1 MPRISCEN
9 LCARLA
15 HFCFGRARKGE
26 REFEGMMLRR
36 VFCQPNF
43 WPHLAK
49 NLVDSGSRFVKK
61 ASSDQRAKRIGVR
74 RQNCQLD
81 LEVRHSERLPVQ
93 TSHFVFFWRT

>member
-15 HFCFGRARKGE
+15 HFYFGRARKGE

-61 ASSDQRAKRIGVR
+61 ASSVQRTNVLVSEDRLSV
-74 RQNCQLD
+74 N
-81 LEVRHSERLPVQ
+81 LEVRHSESLPVQ
-93 TSHFVFFWRT
+93 TSHFVFLWRT